1 MNELKDLR
9 LKEYD
14 DSLENLRRLEEIVSE
29 LLERTLREGG
39 ILADDHDDGCV
50 LYEKRALVERLLA
63 ERAG

>member
-39 ILADDHDDGCV
+39 IRIMQIAHRINLPWWADPD
-50 LYEKRALVERLLA
+50 RL
-63 ERAG
+63 R